1 MDIAATS
8 SSSETMKMD
17 VYEGQIMF
25 MQYFVLMV
33 MGDGLVHY
41 YINVFVLDYASST
54 YVHKNTLMMPHIFK
68 V

>member
-54 YVHKNTLMMPHIFK
+54 YEHKNT
-68 V
+68 

>member
-1 MDIAATS
+1 MDIAGTS
-8 SSSETMKMD
+8 EIMKMD

-54 YVHKNTLMMPHIFK
+54 YVHKNTLMMHHIFK